1 MCVVD
6 MKKATITRSGLE
18 EKLSGVAKALH
29 DAASFD
35 IGAYAAGLMI
45 EPSEVI
51 EQFFAIGEAQ
61 PATDRGRGQ
70 RVLIPVSWIWA
81 SAQMDEHQG
90 AGTIVESIRAIPG
103 VEDVAVPTRDTQLGV
118 IWSVDVT
125 IRTSQ

>member
-1 MCVVD
+1 MHMVD
-6 MKKATITRSGLE
+6 MRKATITRSGLVGE
-18 EKLSGVAKALH
+18 LSRVAKALQ
-29 DAASFD
+29 DEASFD
-35 IGAYAAGLMI
+35 IGAYAARWMI

-51 EQFFAIGEAQ
+51 EQFFAIGESQ

-103 VEDVAVPTRDTQLGV
+103 VEDITAPTRDTQLGV
-118 IWSVDVT
+118 IWSVNVT